1 LGAERPTPT
10 LNPNGFLEAVTA
22 PAPDLRATLEAFRA
36 GLQAE
41 LSTNLVAVYISGS
54 LVMGDFEPPSSDV
67 DFLVVTREPV
77 QRGEAQR
84 VVALHHRLA
93 LAHRW
98 GSRLEGG
105 YAAQTRLRP
114 WGIDGPIV
122 AVEPGEGVRTEVPS
136 DYSADNM
143 LAIRDY
149 SLTFYGPAPG
159 LVLPPVDR
167 LTLETALRDYL
178 AALLARPAAA
188 ESSPTELAS
197 WVLNIA
203 RCLYGLQ
210 AGRPCTK
217 REAASWLA
225 CEARDLEPVLATALA
240 VRHGNVEASAV
251 NTLRTGFG
259 VLQERYHPRAITR
272 THSDICP

>member
-1 LGAERPTPT
+1 LRADRPTPT
-10 LNPNGFLEAVTA
+10 LNSDGLLEAATA
-22 PAPDLRATLEAFRA
+22 LAPDLRATLAAFRA

-41 LSTNLVAVYISGS
+41 LSGNLVAVYISGS
-54 LVMGDFEPPSSDV
+54 LVMGDFEPASSDV

-84 VVALHHRLA
+84 VAALHHRLA

-114 WGIDGPIV
+114 WGIEGPIV

-136 DYSADNM
+136 GYSADNM

-149 SLTFYGPAPG
+149 SLTLYGPAPG

-188 ESSPTELAS
+188 EPSPTELAS
-197 WVLNIA
+197 WDLNIA
-203 RCLYGLQ
+203 RCLYGLRV
-210 AGRPCTK
+210 GRPCTK

-225 CEARDLEPVLATALA
+225 REARELGSAARQRGALNSSQLAHRLRCAAGTISS
-240 VRHGNVEASAV
+240 ASNHVHAS
-251 NTLRTGFG
+251 TLNGG
-259 VLQERYHPRAITR
+259 
-272 THSDICP
+272 